1 MLFST
6 YTPFWNWLQSWAQK
20 AELMKARVY
29 FPPLH
34 RKNKYGD
41 PNILR
46 K

>member
-6 YTPFWNWLQSWAQK
+6 YMPFWNWLQSWAQK
-20 AELMKARVY
+20 AELMQAGVY
-29 FPPLH
+29 FPRLH